1 MKHIISIL
9 FVTLL
14 SCALSNCG
22 TTMSKEEALLKAGQH
37 YILDNLKSPSTAVF
51 ISHYTAQDTK
61 QSFIDNGIEFK
72 PYQDV
77 MMIEVEGT
85 NGYGGRE
92 TVTYIVFYVDGKPI
106 SMMDARNVNKFN
118 VREIFSTL
126 RIYGWEK

>member
-14 SCALSNCG
+14 SFALSSCG
-22 TTMSKEEALLKAGQH
+22 ITMSKEDALLKAGQQ
-37 YILDNLKSPSTAVF
+37 YILNNLRSPSTAVF

-61 QSFIDNGIEFK
+61 QSFIDSGIEFQ

-85 NGYGGRE
+85 NGFGGRE
-92 TVTYIVFYVDGKPI
+92 TVTYIVFYVDGEPI
-106 SMMDARNVNKFN
+106 DMIDARNVNQFN
-118 VREIFSTL
+118 VREVFSTL
-126 RIYGWEK
+126 KLNGWEK